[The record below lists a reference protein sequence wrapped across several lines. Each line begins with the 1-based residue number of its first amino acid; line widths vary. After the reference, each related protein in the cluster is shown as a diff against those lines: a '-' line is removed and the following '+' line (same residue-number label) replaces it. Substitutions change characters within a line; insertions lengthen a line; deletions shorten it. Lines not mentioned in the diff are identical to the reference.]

1 MERPGLFYVRFM
13 DDILVPAPTRWHLRR
28 AVKAVN
34 QTLAAPSLE
43 KHVDK
48 IFIGKIERGL
58 DFLGYHFGPTG
69 LTVAK
74 KTIANFIENASR
86 LYGQERNAGS
96 AVAAL
101 EMYARRWFRW
111 ASGGLVMFPLA
122 LQPAPMTR

>member
-1 MERPGLFYVRFM
+1 MSASWTTFSSSPRPAG
-13 DDILVPAPTRWHLRR
+13 ICR

-48 IFIGKIERGL
+48 TFIGKIERGL

-74 KTIANFIENASR
+74 KTIANFIEHALGFMSKSATRVLRSLR
-86 LYGQERNAGS
+86 LRFTRGGGS
-96 AVAAL
+96 VGRAVG
-101 EMYARRWFRW
+101 W
-111 ASGGLVMFPLA
+111 
-122 LQPAPMTR
+122 